1 MPRSSSPYEFEQITG
16 EIVFSH
22 LTASMCQSIMLP
34 KAQHRSRSF
43 SPNTQDNKLAF
54 TYTKELLIIDQHPNI
69 NFEKL
74 EADLFFR
81 FSFDQILNLHIPPDL
96 QEVLFILGECQ
107 TPVYTDLEKAIDT
120 VLNDNHSLAMTLFP
134 DQSPATIDND
144 TRLWSNDSSTII
156 RHRYCVFEST
166 LKVDDLNGKLLQLE
180 RLIAFC
186 TARHLCR
193 LLKCRSLSSTDPRL
207 TDLVHIIENI
217 KSNRFKHITRDN
229 MSIITSITLSCL
241 GFAGFSMPVNQ
252 KSKIVELL
260 NNANTS
266 SSTEKCKFYFLNALL
281 NTGRLLFYYVN
292 DTEQGWRASVLT
304 SMSML
309 SERISSI
316 ELLQRCIKDDV
327 KQQALA
333 IKQQATSI
341 DKIFAILNGTTNR
354 PNTNKDVLRK
364 MDSTRKEITEKV
376 NYLEHQINLKID
388 KIEKGTNEQFKEIIN
403 LMTLHQKKKNRI
415 CSCVL
420 F

>member
-292 DTEQGWRASVLT
+292 DTEQ
-304 SMSML
+304 
-309 SERISSI
+309 
-316 ELLQRCIKDDV
+316 
-327 KQQALA
+327 ALA